1 MNESSNVYRKIKNRI
16 HKHNLNVENP
26 QLILGKRQRSGK
38 IIGGT
43 YPIQS
48 KPAARLRQVAASS
61 VARMN
66 RVEMSKYDG
75 ATVLDRETGVWVSSE
90 QFRPDAPLIQ
100 FLSGLNARNSSL
112 NAEQARSPGWSFYA
126 IAFGTD
132 ENQVFFVRERAQH
145 INAEA
150 KIYLLVERAMKLV
163 ESPMLSLDTDIDFII
178 VDEGAAVFSA
188 HAFEAYIQ
196 EPEDVERYVQDS
208 VRQLTSTIKFGPNAA
223 EALLDKGKSS
233 LMARGRIRSV
243 LGRPYLRTLT
253 IKQVAEKIRAKNLN
267 PADYIKG
274 NALEFEPRHIMFV
287 LKLLDQKVWLGD
299 FDGTLYSTNAA
310 TPEQA

>member
-16 HKHNLNVENP
+16 QKHNLNVENP

-38 IIGGT
+38 IVGGT
-43 YPIQS
+43 YPIQP
-48 KPAARLRQVAASS
+48 KLAARLRQVAASA

-66 RVEMSKYDG
+66 RLEMSKYDG
-75 ATVLDRETGVWVSSE
+75 ATVLDRESGVWVSSE

-100 FLSGLNARNSSL
+100 FFSGINARNSRL
-112 NAEQARSPGWSFYA
+112 NAEQARSSGWSFYA

-145 INAEA
+145 VNAEA

-163 ESPMLSLDTDIDFII
+163 ESPMISLDTDIDFII
-178 VDEGAAVFSA
+178 TDEGAAVFSA

-196 EPEDVERYVQDS
+196 EPEDVERHVQDS
-208 VRQLTSTIKFGPNAA
+208 VKQLTSAIQFGPNATQ
-223 EALLDKGKSS
+223 ALLTRGKAS
-233 LMARGRIRSV
+233 LMTRGRIRSV
-243 LGRPYLRTLT
+243 LGRPYLRKLT
-253 IKQVAEKIRAKNLN
+253 IKQVSEKIRAKNLN
-267 PADYIKG
+267 PEDYVND
-274 NALEFEPRHIMFV
+274 NALEFEPQHTMFV